1 MPSGAPHAA
10 LAALEVSRRTIWSPD
25 PLRIVAF
32 VPMRTVR
39 DSIRSDVPIRDAVVK
54 AK

>member
-1 MPSGAPHAA
+1 MRSGGPHTGSAA
-10 LAALEVSRRTIWSPD
+10 FEVSRRTIWSPD

-39 DSIRSDVPIRDAVVK
+39 DSIRSGIPMRDAVVK